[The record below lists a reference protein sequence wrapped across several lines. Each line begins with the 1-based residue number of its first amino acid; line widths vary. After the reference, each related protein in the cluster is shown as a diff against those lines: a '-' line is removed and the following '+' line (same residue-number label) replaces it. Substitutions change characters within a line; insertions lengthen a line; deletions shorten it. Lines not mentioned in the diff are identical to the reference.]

1 MLKKKVATALAMAA
15 VTLPIVAACST
26 TPAVR
31 SNSGA
36 ARTAVTKLT
45 WSTWGNPGELSRF
58 YKLTDAYNKTHPNVH
73 WTLVP
78 IPNTGY
84 LQKLQT
90 ELAGGSGPDVYYM
103 GDGDMS
109 TYVKD
114 NVLLDLTPY
123 LGTGSIKHSITDW
136 PAGVWGGAKVGN
148 DVYGIA
154 PDCNPLVM
162 YFNKTVLKQAGI
174 KEDPITLYKQGRW
187 TWTEFQK
194 LTAQVKAHGKY
205 GFIQDD
211 WWAPIDSW
219 LYVNGAQ
226 PYDSKGNFIGNK
238 NPKALAAYHYINN
251 NIKNGNFIFTGTLPK
266 GQGDDAMFMSN
277 QAAFVTAG
285 RWYAPEFNADKS
297 LNYDVV
303 PYPSQTGKLM
313 PTGIAL
319 AYVGIN
325 KTTKFPK
332 EAWDFLDY
340 FTSTPGVT
348 FRLSNG
354 GNAIPALA
362 HGPDQVALE
371 GKPAHQSYILQ
382 ERQIGFPVPY
392 EEISHPGIQ
401 ATLTKDI
408 DLAFLQKVT
417 IDVALSKIAADIQKV
432 NSGH

>member
-1 MLKKKVATALAMAA
+1 MLKKKAATALALAA
-15 VTLPIVAACST
+15 VTLPVVAACST
-26 TPAVR
+26 AQASHPST
-31 SNSGA
+31 GA
-36 ARTAVTKLT
+36 ARSSVINLT

-58 YKLTDAYNKTHPNVH
+58 YQLTAAYNKAHPSVH

-84 LQKLQT
+84 AQKLQT
-90 ELAGGSGPDVYYM
+90 ELASGSGPDVYYM
-103 GDGDMS
+103 GDGDVS
-109 TYVKD
+109 TFVKD

-123 LGTGSIKHSITDW
+123 LGTGPIKHTVSDW

-148 DVYGIA
+148 DVFGIA
-154 PDCNPLVM
+154 PDCNPLVI
-162 YFNKTVLKQAGI
+162 YYNKTVLKEAGI
-174 KEDPITLYKQGRW
+174 TVSPETLYEQGKW
-187 TWTEFQK
+187 TWAEFQK

-238 NPKALAAYHYINN
+238 DPKALASYNYLEN
-251 NIKNGNFIFTGTLPK
+251 NIKNGNFIFAGTLPK

-285 RWYAPEFNADKS
+285 RWYAPEFNAAKN

-303 PYPSQTGKLM
+303 PYPTPTGKLA

-319 AYVGIN
+319 AYVGVN
-325 KTTKFPK
+325 KNTKYPK
-332 EAWDFLDY
+332 EAWSFLDY
-340 FTSTPGVT
+340 FTSDPGVT
-348 FRLSNG
+348 MRLSNG

-371 GKPAHQSYILQ
+371 GKPAHQKYILQ
-382 ERQIGFPVPY
+382 ERQIGYPVPF

-408 DLAFLQKVT
+408 DLAFLQKESMSQ
-417 IDVALSKIAADIQKV
+417 ALAQWAADIKKA
-432 NSGH
+432 NGH